1 MAIEL
6 IPLTT
11 AKITFSPPVVLEGTP
26 RGTRAVIEMT
36 DVVYEGERLSGRL
49 VGPSAVDWLLIGPD
63 GSNNIDVAF
72 TIRTDDGALIY
83 VSYYGRSDGSDGPG
97 AHPLYSAPVFETG
110 DPRYLWLNTIIAI
123 GKGIVTDNIIDYEIY
138 EVR

>member
-1 MAIEL
+1 VTIEL
-6 IPLTT
+6 IPLCT
-11 AKITFSPPVVLEGTP
+11 ARITFRPPVVLEGTP

-49 VGPSAVDWLLIGPD
+49 VGPAAVDWLLIGPD

-72 TIRTDDGALIY
+72 TIRTDDDALVY
-83 VSYYGRSDGSDGPG
+83 VHYYGRSDGSDGPG
-97 AHPLYSAPVFETG
+97 AHPLYAAPVFETG
-110 DPRYLWLNTIIAI
+110 DPRYLWLNKIMAV
-123 GKGIVTDNIIDYEIY
+123 GKAVVTDDVIDYEIY

>member
-1 MAIEL
+1 MTIEL
-6 IPLTT
+6 VLLTT
-11 AKITFSPPVVLEGTP
+11 AKITFRPPVVMESTP

-36 DVVYEGERLSGRL
+36 DVVYEGERLTGRL

-72 TIRTDDGALIY
+72 TIRTHDDALIY
-83 VSYYGRSDGSDGPG
+83 VHYYGRSNGSDGPG
-97 AHPLYSAPVFETG
+97 GHPLYSAPVFETG
-110 DPRYLWLNTIIAI
+110 DPRYLWLNKILTV
-123 GKGIVTDNIIDYEIY
+123 GKGIVTDDIIDYEIY

>member
-1 MAIEL
+1 MTIEL
-6 IPLTT
+6 VHLTT
-11 AKITFSPPVVLEGTP
+11 GKITFRPPVIMESTP

-36 DVVYEGERLSGRL
+36 DVVYEGERLTGRL

-72 TIRTDDGALIY
+72 TIRTHDDALIY
-83 VSYYGRSDGSDGPG
+83 VHYYGRSNGSDGPG
-97 AHPLYSAPVFETG
+97 AHPLYAAPVFETG
-110 DPRYLWLNTIIAI
+110 DPRYLWLNKIMTV
-123 GKGIVTDNIIDYEIY
+123 GKGIVTNNVIDYEIY